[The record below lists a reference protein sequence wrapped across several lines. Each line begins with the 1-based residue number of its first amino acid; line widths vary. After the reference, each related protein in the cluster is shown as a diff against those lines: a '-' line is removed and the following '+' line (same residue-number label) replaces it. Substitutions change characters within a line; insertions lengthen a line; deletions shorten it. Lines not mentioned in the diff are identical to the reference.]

1 MLTCVI
7 QVFGQNDTT
16 VYEKLKTKKY
26 CSVQLSYETG
36 GRKDVNAMLKEVEI
50 PKGKEANFTL
60 TIYNDGKAIERVHI
74 NVKR

>member
-26 CSVQLSYETG
+26 YSVQLSSETG
-36 GRKDVNAMLKEVEI
+36 GRKDVNTMLKEVEI